1 MTMNRKVFTLIM
13 FAVLVFLLGA
23 RAATAQW
30 ISLPKASELGN
41 SISSFFPIIF
51 KNYSA
56 TSANPHGVL
65 YVFSSTSTTDGDAG
79 GRPGMNTICSNEDS
93 LAHFCTV
100 SEVENAFKSNGVY
113 FATPI
118 HKSWVDTPLAMSSW
132 SDDYENCSAW
142 TSASSAFGKAINHM
156 ASHVVDEQCNQ
167 NIRVACC
174 KWIQ

>member
-1 MTMNRKVFTLIM
+1 MSRKIFTLIM

-30 ISLPKASELGN
+30 ISPTKASEIVN
-41 SISSFFPIIF
+41 SVSSFFPVIF

-56 TSANPHGVL
+56 TSANPHGSL
-65 YVFSSTSTTDGDAG
+65 YVFSSNSSTDGDAG
-79 GRPGMNTICSNEDS
+79 GRPGMNTFCSNEDS

-100 SEVENAFKSNGVY
+100 SEVENAFKSHGVY

-132 SDDYENCSAW
+132 NDPYENCNAW
-142 TSASSAFGKAINHM
+142 TSNSDPFGKAINHM
-156 ASHVVDEQCNQ
+156 ASHVIDEPCNQ
-167 NIRVACC
+167 NIHVACC
-174 KWIQ
+174 KWIP

>member
-1 MTMNRKVFTLIM
+1 MNRKVFTLIT

-56 TSANPHGVL
+56 TSALPPGVL
-65 YVFSSTSTTDGDAG
+65 YVFSSNSHTDGDAA

-100 SEVENAFKSNGVY
+100 DEVESAFKSNGVY
-113 FATPI
+113 FATLF
-118 HKSWVDTPLAMSSW
+118 HKSWVDTPLEGTDWNGS
-132 SDDYENCSAW
+132 NCFAW
-142 TSASSAFGKAINHM
+142 TTSSGGEHGKVINHE
-156 ASHVVDEQCNQ
+156 ASHVIDEQCNQ
-167 NIRVACC
+167 NLKVACC
-174 KWIQ
+174 KWVP